1 MAPVEY
7 RRKPPHYGSQPALRE
22 KRDASSSATA
32 PGSVADATEVLY
44 DCILAPNRDPGT
56 NRNKRLT
63 NLRKSARR
71 GVPIGADRAPS

>member
-1 MAPVEY
+1 MLA
-7 RRKPPHYGSQPALRE
+7 GGLCFS
-22 KRDASSSATA
+22 
-32 PGSVADATEVLY
+32 TE
-44 DCILAPNRDPGT
+44 PNRDPGT